1 MKTSKFS
8 RQLFFSI
15 ILLFL
20 LFAGAFLLYQARREK
35 TFKIALLNQ
44 QLQDYNLA
52 LGDALLHMP
61 LEEDALQHYLLAH
74 YLPSMR
80 LTILDAHGFV
90 LFDNRTKAYPNLS
103 DHRNRKEI
111 QEALRTGSGYCLD
124 RRSATVGDE
133 YFYSATWI
141 PAQELVIRSAL
152 PYDERLPLA
161 LKPDYRFLLY
171 ALVLMGLLLLVL
183 YWFSRKVADIVAK
196 AQDRESL
203 ALQKEMTQNIS
214 HELKT
219 PLAGIRGYL
228 ETLQLHP
235 DMPEQTRMQFVGR
248 SLALS
253 RRLADLLEDLGTL
266 DRAEWT
272 VRQEKL
278 ELAGIIRQV
287 LLDTETDFSEK
298 RMTVETRLPERI
310 PFVGDGKLLYSL
322 FRNLVDNALRY
333 AGEGSHL
340 RIEAQEEDRQ
350 WQFSVSD
357 DGPGVPE
364 ESLSHLYE
372 RFYRTDKGRSRELGG
387 TGLGLSIVYEAV
399 RLHGGKIRAESVSPH
414 GLRHRFILPRNESQ
428 PA

>member
-1 MKTSKFS
+1 
-8 RQLFFSI
+8 
-15 ILLFL
+15 
-20 LFAGAFLLYQARREK
+20 
-35 TFKIALLNQ
+35 
-44 QLQDYNLA
+44 
-52 LGDALLHMP
+52 
-61 LEEDALQHYLLAH
+61 
-74 YLPSMR
+74 
-80 LTILDAHGFV
+80 
-90 LFDNRTKAYPNLS
+90 
-103 DHRNRKEI
+103 
-111 QEALRTGSGYCLD
+111 
-124 RRSATVGDE
+124 
-133 YFYSATWI
+133 
-141 PAQELVIRSAL
+141 
-152 PYDERLPLA
+152 
-161 LKPDYRFLLY
+161 
-171 ALVLMGLLLLVL
+171 
-183 YWFSRKVADIVAK
+183 
-196 AQDRESL
+196 
-203 ALQKEMTQNIS
+203 
-214 HELKT
+214 
-219 PLAGIRGYL
+219 
-228 ETLQLHP
+228 
-235 DMPEQTRMQFVGR
+235 MQFVGR

-287 LLDTETDFSEK
+287 LLDTEADFSEK

-399 RLHGGKIRAESVSPH
+399 RLHGGEIRAESVSPH